1 MVRPSPSYQCMTHRR
16 GTAIA
21 VMLKEART
29 HPIDRIAV
37 PRRKAKSEHTFEE
50 LLDSHYYK
58 EDIKDL
64 LDEAGLPVGG
74 RKDELIERLLE
85 EAEFSPYDMLDSL
98 YKNEVKDICEDWDL
112 PVSGTK
118 DDLIGRIVDLLVEWE
133 EDVEEEEKPARVP
146 PPSQKIVKPE
156 RVEVPIAGLVGTEE
170 DFLGLVQGIEGWS
183 PLKRHRTEEGYTMDL
198 RQYLEYQRGYQC
210 RLEGVEMADIV
221 VGDAFPVEVKK
232 NPTQSG
238 YDRLM
243 GQLTRMHRAKNFAV
257 GVICDV
263 RRLEMFL
270 DFKHQI
276 DGIFGDGSVAIV
288 QK

>member
-1 MVRPSPSYQCMTHRR
+1 M
-16 GTAIA
+16 
-21 VMLKEART
+21 
-29 HPIDRIAV
+29 

-85 EAEFSPYDMLDSL
+85 EAEFSPYEMLDSL
-98 YKNEVKDICEDWDL
+98 YKDDVKDICEDWDL

-118 DDLIGRIVDLLVEWE
+118 DDLIERILDVLVEWD
-133 EDVEEEEKPARVP
+133 EDVEEEEPARPRPRGKRVAT
-146 PPSQKIVKPE
+146 PE

-170 DFLGLVQGIEGWS
+170 DFLGLVRNIEGWS
-183 PLKRHRTEEGYTMDL
+183 PLKRHRTEEGYQMDL
-198 RQYLEYQRGYQC
+198 RQFLEYQCGYQC
-210 RLEGVEMADIV
+210 RLEGIEMADIV

-232 NPTQSG
+232 NPTQSS
-238 YDRLM
+238 YDRLL
-243 GQLTRMHRAKNFAV
+243 GQLTRMHRAKSFAV

-276 DGIFGDGSVAIV
+276 GRIFEDGSVAIV